1 MENLELSSATEKR
14 PSVFRKILV
23 VLVLL
28 LLAGLAGAIFYV
40 RYTAEQDLKKLEA
53 SNRQERT
60 MLIGKSSGLYRD
72 IQKESVELF
81 SLPLSWSV
89 RKELMKGDYEQ
100 IDEYFN
106 ELVRK
111 EKFRALF
118 LVDTLGVVKVATDR
132 KYIDTAFSDS
142 YPTLTLG
149 EEKIASFDLSD
160 GSNAVVIPIMGLSE
174 KLGTAVV
181 IQVLKP
187 FPMEQ
192 AE

>member
-40 RYTAEQDLKKLEA
+40 RYTAEQDMKKLEA
-53 SNRQERT
+53 SSRQERT

>member
-142 YPTLTLG
+142 YPTLSLG